1 VTMSFKGAIKYT
13 IYIFIGAWM
22 FLLGIMVGR
31 GTAPITFETRSFQE
45 RLQAMVQKTQKT
57 ENRESLE
64 KKIALHYYEALNAP
78 VKPDDMQAPA
88 VKQIPDKQENTSLAA
103 KKMQPETTD
112 TRVPPAPKN
121 TDPDPVPVKTSKKA
135 ATFKVSA
142 TARDKA
148 ADEKPT
154 SAASRKVPAPEKK
167 EPGPAPGTAGE
178 YTIQV
183 AAFKSFKDAVTQTA
197 VLDEKG
203 FTAMRTSKKI
213 DGVTW
218 YRVRVGAFATRDAA
232 RRYLEKLNQAGIN
245 GMIIKKE

>member
-1 VTMSFKGAIKYT
+1 MTMSFKGAIKYT

-31 GTAPITFETRSFQE
+31 GTAPITFETHSFQE
-45 RLQAMVQKTQKT
+45 RLQAMVQKTQKA
-57 ENRESLE
+57 ENPQDPD
-64 KKIALHYYEALNAP
+64 KKIALHYFEALNEP
-78 VKPDDMQAPA
+78 VKPDDMQALA
-88 VKQIPDKQENTSLAA
+88 VEVIPGKEENKPLEA
-103 KKMQPETTD
+103 KKMQQETTD
-112 TRVPPAPKN
+112 TRVPPAPK
-121 TDPDPVPVKTSKKA
+121 TTGPEPVPVKTSKKA
-135 ATFKVSA
+135 ATFKASA
-142 TARDKA
+142 TARDDA
-148 ADEKPT
+148 ADEK
-154 SAASRKVPAPEKK
+154 SAPAGSRTASAPEKN
-167 EPGPAPGTAGE
+167 APDSAMGTVGD

>member
-13 IYIFIGAWM
+13 IYAFIGLWM

-31 GTAPITFETRSFQE
+31 GTAPVSFETRSFQE
-45 RLQAMVQKTQKT
+45 RLQAMVRKAQKNQV
-57 ENRESLE
+57 LE
-64 KKIALHYYEALNAP
+64 DTDKKIALHYFEALNAP
-78 VKPDDMQAPA
+78 VKPDDMQALA
-88 VKQIPDKQENTSLAA
+88 VKVVPDKQENKFLEA
-103 KKMQPETTD
+103 KKMQAETTD
-112 TRVPPAPKN
+112 TRDPHAPE
-121 TDPDPVPVKTSKKA
+121 TTTPDPAPVKTSKKA
-135 ATFKVSA
+135 ATFKASA
-142 TARDKA
+142 TARDDVA
-148 ADEKPT
+148 EK
-154 SAASRKVPAPEKK
+154 KPAP
-167 EPGPAPGTAGE
+167 ASGTGGE

>member
-1 VTMSFKGAIKYT
+1 MTMSFKGAIKYT

-31 GTAPITFETRSFQE
+31 GTAPVTFETRSFQE

-57 ENRESLE
+57 QNPEDPD
-64 KKIALHYYEALNAP
+64 KKIALHYFEALNAP
-78 VKPDDMQAPA
+78 VAPDDMQALT
-88 VKQIPDKQENTSLAA
+88 VKVVPGKQENTSPGE
-103 KKMQPETTD
+103 KKMQAQTTD
-112 TRVPPAPKN
+112 TQKPSVPQT
-121 TDPDPVPVKTSKKA
+121 TDPEPVPVKTSKKA
-135 ATFKVSA
+135 ATFKASA
-142 TARDKA
+142 TARDDVAEKKPAPA
-148 ADEKPT
+148 APPEGK
-154 SAASRKVPAPEKK
+154 SPEKK
-167 EPGPAPGTAGE
+167 APAPASGTGGE

-232 RRYLEKLNQAGIN
+232 HRYLEKLNQAGIN

>member
-1 VTMSFKGAIKYT
+1 MSFKGAIKYT
-13 IYIFIGAWM
+13 IYAFIGLWM

-31 GTAPITFETRSFQE
+31 GTAPVSFETRSFQE
-45 RLQAMVQKTQKT
+45 RLQAMVQKTQKA
-57 ENRESLE
+57 ENPQDPE
-64 KKIALHYYEALNAP
+64 KKMALHYFEALNAP
-78 VKPDDMQAPA
+78 VEPDDMQALA
-88 VKQIPDKQENTSLAA
+88 VKVVPDKQENKFLEA
-103 KKMQPETTD
+103 KKMQAETTD
-112 TRVPPAPKN
+112 TRGPPAPEA
-121 TDPDPVPVKTSKKA
+121 TTPDPVPVKTSKKA
-135 ATFKVSA
+135 ATFKASA
-142 TARDKA
+142 TARDDVA
-148 ADEKPT
+148 
-154 SAASRKVPAPEKK
+154 EKK
-167 EPGPAPGTAGE
+167 TAPASGTGGE